1 MKKRLKKLLLY
12 SGLALLLLLAWIG
25 YNTSYIWRD
34 YLSGPPVRFLANDD
48 IAVGVYPRGAPMAA
62 VFTNDDLSATT
73 PLDLVERLRLFLKE
87 MEVRGT
93 FFVIP
98 NHLGVYPLTAGSETV
113 EMLEKLRRDG
123 HEIAQ
128 HGYAHYSEK
137 NRGRSVKMGAEMAY
151 LSEEEQYRIIARGR
165 EILTGLG
172 FPPRGHRSP
181 CFSGNRRTFRALDRL
196 GFLYGSDLDLPP
208 NTLETLLLPA
218 PRRRLMYPSRPD
230 GLDLLQVTS
239 QTDPTV
245 RRKKAERI
253 FRRYRERGAAFAF
266 LTHLPDLSEPKN
278 LQRLE
283 RFINLLREEGSWFCT
298 MAELCEWWLARE
310 EADFQTEREGDTL
323 VITAD
328 NSGPYPLRDLEISFK
343 DPALR
348 HYRLIDRDGRE
359 LARGEIPA
367 ARLILVD
374 I

>member
-196 GFLYGSDLDLPP
+196 GFLYGSDLDL
-208 NTLETLLLPA
+208 
-218 PRRRLMYPSRPD
+218 
-230 GLDLLQVTS
+230 LQVTS